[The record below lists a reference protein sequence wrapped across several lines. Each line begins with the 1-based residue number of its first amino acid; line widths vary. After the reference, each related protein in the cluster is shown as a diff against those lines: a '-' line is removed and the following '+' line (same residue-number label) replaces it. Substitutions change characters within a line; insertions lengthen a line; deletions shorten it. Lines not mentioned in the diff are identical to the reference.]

1 MPAAQT
7 AVEKF
12 LIMTATGPVRA
23 VKCGLSRKV
32 LERLVAAGVAK
43 RIETVGT
50 GRTFRRGDAPAHVP
64 SMVRYDRA

>member
-32 LERLVAAGVAK
+32 
-43 RIETVGT
+43 TVGT